1 MRYTFVRIRFRQK
14 GDKFDTANRKSGAEQ
29 SITYCTISNISTW
42 ILDTM
47 TLNRFLKEKRV
58 PYEYRD
64 RMPLVTLGEEVMFA
78 LVALFQH
85 LLVNYVF
92 VVDYSCSTI
101 RKSPTYCKA
110 SRGEE

>member
-1 MRYTFVRIRFRQK
+1 
-14 GDKFDTANRKSGAEQ
+14 
-29 SITYCTISNISTW
+29 
-42 ILDTM
+42 M

-58 PYEYRD
+58 PHEYRD

-78 LVALFQH
+78 LVAWALFQH
-85 LLVNYVF
+85 LFVNYVF

-101 RKSPTYCKA
+101 RKSPAYCKA